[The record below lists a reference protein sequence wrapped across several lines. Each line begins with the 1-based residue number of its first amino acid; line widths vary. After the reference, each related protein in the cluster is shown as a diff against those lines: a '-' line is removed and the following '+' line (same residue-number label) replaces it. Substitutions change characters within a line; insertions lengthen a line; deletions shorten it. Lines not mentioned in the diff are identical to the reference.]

1 MPTLKDYNAF
11 AGRHWETGSLHNA
24 LAYQGVKAPH
34 TGKPISEALLLGI
47 SGGITFGYFTFEYE
61 GFLPHIALL
70 TRNTFDPLE
79 TLYDRLALPREVLH
93 TSDPKKGEA
102 NLLEAL
108 EGGKPAIIWADM
120 FSLPYYAYP
129 EVSQMWAMMPM
140 VVYGVENGSALLADR
155 SNLPIKVAMETLTHA
170 RSIIKK
176 DKFRVMTLDAPD
188 LSRLP
193 AAVSKGIWQCI
204 SLFVEAP
211 PKGAKNNFGLAALD
225 HWAKMLTNTRNKQSW
240 ARYFEPGARMWMAL
254 AGDIVQ
260 PGAYSWIKRGKG
272 NGAERGMY
280 ADFLDEAALLL
291 DKPELK
297 NVATIYRESATLWDV
312 LADMLLPDDVPLFN
326 ETKDLLDRR
335 RSLYIELGAQ
345 STDER
350 LEIND
355 RLRAIQQT
363 VTEDFPK
370 NDAQVTTFRE
380 QLAEQV
386 RTIHD
391 KEREAV
397 ECLQSVMA

>member
-176 DKFRVMTLDAPD
+176 T
-188 LSRLP
+188 S
-193 AAVSKGIWQCI
+193 
-204 SLFVEAP
+204 
-211 PKGAKNNFGLAALD
+211 
-225 HWAKMLTNTRNKQSW
+225 
-240 ARYFEPGARMWMAL
+240 
-254 AGDIVQ
+254 
-260 PGAYSWIKRGKG
+260 
-272 NGAERGMY
+272 
-280 ADFLDEAALLL
+280 
-291 DKPELK
+291 
-297 NVATIYRESATLWDV
+297 SA
-312 LADMLLPDDVPLFN
+312 
-326 ETKDLLDRR
+326 
-335 RSLYIELGAQ
+335 
-345 STDER
+345 
-350 LEIND
+350 
-355 RLRAIQQT
+355 
-363 VTEDFPK
+363 
-370 NDAQVTTFRE
+370 
-380 QLAEQV
+380 
-386 RTIHD
+386 
-391 KEREAV
+391 
-397 ECLQSVMA
+397 